1 MPTLLSSMAQT
12 KNVRKSDSLMRI
24 LDILYSNYLTYV
36 IFTIY
41 HFQNI
46 IKLYEFGFN
55 QDNVA
60 N

>member
-1 MPTLLSSMAQT
+1 MPTLLSSMAQI